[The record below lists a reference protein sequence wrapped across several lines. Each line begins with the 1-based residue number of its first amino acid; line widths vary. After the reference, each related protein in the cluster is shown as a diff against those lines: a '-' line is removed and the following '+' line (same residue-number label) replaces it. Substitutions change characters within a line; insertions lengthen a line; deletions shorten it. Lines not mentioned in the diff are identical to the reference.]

1 MNFRLSPLRF
11 TLLIGAILPAVA
23 FAQSNVGGGET
34 RTKLCGFLDNITTLL
49 NLGSIAI
56 VTIAIII
63 SGYQIAFAQKRFND
77 VAPLLVGGLLIGAA
91 AQIAR
96 MLVGDQAYCGIA

>member
-1 MNFRLSPLRF
+1 MKRRKHFQLIVGTFPL
-11 TLLIGAILPAVA
+11 LYVA
-23 FAQSNVGGGET
+23 ATRAQSNGGLDET

-56 VTIAIII
+56 VTIAIIV

-91 AQIAR
+91 AQIAK
-96 MLVGDQAYCGIA
+96 MLVGNQVSCGLG

>member
-1 MNFRLSPLRF
+1 MKRCKHFQSIVGAF
-11 TLLIGAILPAVA
+11 LLLYVAGAR
-23 FAQSNVGGGET
+23 AQSAGGLEET
-34 RTKLCGFLDNITTLL
+34 TTKLCGFLGNITTLL

-56 VTIAIII
+56 VTIAIIV

-91 AQIAR
+91 AQIAK
-96 MLVGDQAYCGIA
+96 MLVGNQASCGLS

>member
-1 MNFRLSPLRF
+1 MKLIRTCQTQWLLLLSLMP
-11 TLLIGAILPAVA
+11 AIAY
-23 FAQSNVGGGET
+23 AQSNAGGGET

-49 NLGSIAI
+49 NIGSIAI

-77 VAPLLVGGLLIGAA
+77 VAPILVGGLLIGAA

-96 MLVGDQAYCGIA
+96 MLVGDQAYCGVA

>member
-1 MNFRLSPLRF
+1 MKHCKHLKSVAVTVVLFYAV
-11 TLLIGAILPAVA
+11 GAQ
-23 FAQSNVGGGET
+23 AQSSGGLDET

-56 VTIAIII
+56 VTIAIIV

-91 AQIAR
+91 AQIAK
-96 MLVGDQAYCGIA
+96 MLVGNQASCGLG